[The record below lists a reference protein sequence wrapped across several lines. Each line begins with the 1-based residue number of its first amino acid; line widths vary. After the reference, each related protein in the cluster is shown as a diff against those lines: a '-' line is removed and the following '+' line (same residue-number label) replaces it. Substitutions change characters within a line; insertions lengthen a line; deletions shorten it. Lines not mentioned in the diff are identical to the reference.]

1 MKNHLDALVVVQK
14 GALESLSAL
23 LQAADL
29 ELAGGDTGR
38 LLRAFVVELMLVLA
52 ATHRP
57 RDLARVARLALALA
71 ELRVGARDALLMA
84 HAALGRS
91 LGRIAFAFG
100 LAGARIALLARVVI
114 RVVTREALHALLS
127 YTKHKTKQFSGH
139 AMYAEGCVGKIAPV
153 SIGFWSCL
161 QGSEPVR
168 SPS

>member
-23 LQAADL
+23 LQAGDL
-29 ELAGGDTGR
+29 ELAGGDTRR
-38 LLRAFVVELMLVLA
+38 LLHAFVVELMLVLA
-52 ATHRP
+52 ATRP

-127 YTKHKTKQFSGH
+127 YTKHKAKQFSGH

-161 QGSEPVR
+161 QGSEPVCF
-168 SPS
+168 PS